1 MMRHARVILG
11 PSLLAL
17 GLAFGL
23 VAATVGTAWAD
34 DLVEIDRVVVE
45 FDAFGR
51 MPAHHPDLYVRIS
64 TDVGVPVVV
73 LKERHVRWHLSW
85 GELYMIHLL
94 VWHSGRPFDVILA
107 DHRAGRGWGVIAQAH
122 GVKLGKLVSAAHKS
136 EKAWKDQK
144 AKAGSSD
151 KSKGGS
157 ADKAGGGS
165 SAKAKDDAGP
175 KGATHSGGGKGSG
188 GGGKGKK

>member
-1 MMRHARVILG
+1 MTADPR
-11 PSLLAL
+11 LLAL
-17 GLAFGL
+17 GLVFGL
-23 VAATVGTAWAD
+23 VATTLVTARAD
-34 DLVEIDRVVVE
+34 DVVEIDRVVVE

-73 LKERHVRWHLSW
+73 LKERHARWHLSW

-144 AKAGSSD
+144 AK
-151 KSKGGS
+151 GGS
-157 ADKAGGGS
+157 ADKASGGS

>member
-1 MMRHARVILG
+1 MIVD
-11 PSLLAL
+11 PWLLAL
-17 GLAFGL
+17 ALVLGL
-23 VAATVGTAWAD
+23 VAATVGTARAD
-34 DLVEIDRVVVE
+34 DLVEIDRVVAE
-45 FDAFGR
+45 FDTIGR
-51 MPAHHPDLYVRIS
+51 TPAHHADLYVRIS

-73 LKERHVRWHLSW
+73 LKERHAKWHLSW

-94 VWHSGRPFDVILA
+94 VWHSGRPFEVILA

-144 AKAGSSD
+144 AKGASP
-151 KSKGGS
+151 
-157 ADKAGGGS
+157 DKASGGS
-165 SAKAKDDAGP
+165 SAKAKDDP
-175 KGATHSGGGKGSG
+175 SSKGGAHSGGGTGSS